1 MIKYYDF
8 SYDSKFWEYH
18 IVSNLV
24 IKNTPFPNGKVLA
37 LAAGFESVSTALYLC
52 GFNVLHTDID
62 LKKCNLVEMYGK
74 ISTNV
79 NVLQE
84 DMVTLTNVGNGYD
97 TVYHISSFEHLNQE
111 QRIICLDNSIRIL
124 KPGGL
129 MIFTGDA
136 ILVGATVNKDK
147 ERVADRITMLDIQD
161 ILKYFSDK
169 GCKPL
174 GEIQKDSF
182 ESWAEKYKTRLFM
195 RTLNWPGTIH
205 DGDVLV
211 PVLFAYRTP

>member
-111 QRIICLDNSIRIL
+111 QRIICLDNSIRIS
-124 KPGGL
+124 
-129 MIFTGDA
+129 
-136 ILVGATVNKDK
+136 TVISTQRLEKSLSFFKTSMCSSSNINIYLSSLLISKNTPKD
-147 ERVADRITMLDIQD
+147 VSHIPH
-161 ILKYFSDK
+161 S
-169 GCKPL
+169 
-174 GEIQKDSF
+174 
-182 ESWAEKYKTRLFM
+182 
-195 RTLNWPGTIH
+195 
-205 DGDVLV
+205 
-211 PVLFAYRTP
+211 